1 MRILFIQKIYICIY
15 KSKYN
20 EKNMIET
27 IHVKGRNILQQLRKR
42 TIKNFMDFLI
52 LLNLRKEPMS
62 GYDMI
67 TLIFE
72 NFGFLPSSG
81 SVYSMLYAL
90 ERENLIKGYWN
101 GKKRLYTLTEE
112 GENVVKI
119 ALALSNTIEGLIQ
132 NIFKD

>member
-1 MRILFIQKIYICIY
+1 
-15 KSKYN
+15 
-20 EKNMIET
+20 MIET

-101 GKKRLYTLTEE
+101 GKKKGFTH
-112 GENVVKI
+112 
-119 ALALSNTIEGLIQ
+119 
-132 NIFKD
+132 

>member
-1 MRILFIQKIYICIY
+1 
-15 KSKYN
+15 
-20 EKNMIET
+20 MIET

-81 SVYSMLYAL
+81 SIYSMLYAL